1 MFKPF
6 TILCLGAALSAT
18 PASAQLSPSTG
29 SQSDLSSRGP
39 VAYVYV
45 ASSPGNEGPNVIV
58 GYSAS
63 SNGALTRI
71 PGSPFHR
78 NIRPMAVNGQYL
90 MGANAT
96 NNHPKIYT
104 LQIGS
109 DGALTY
115 VTSTPCVQKDN
126 QCLAA
131 FNLFFD
137 HTGSDLYVMELNDS
151 DQTNTASFAVDKSS
165 GSLNYLGDAI
175 TGTLPNDSAGTSF
188 IGDNEYAYLASEDGC
203 MYYTIDGFQREASGL
218 LNLINIQFNL
228 PTPPPG
234 VSIYYPDLAVTDHA
248 NHVAILEQPTNAPEC
263 ASGPV
268 QLAVYTADASGNLHT
283 KSTYKNMPASL
294 IQNPNDMKMSPSG
307 RLLAVG
313 GLQGLQIFHFN
324 GANPITHYT
333 GLLTSD
339 PIAQMFWD
347 NQNHLYAISQSSGK
361 LYVFTITATEHQQ
374 AQGSPHAI
382 SGPQY
387 IAVQP
392 LTH

>member
-6 TILCLGAALSAT
+6 TILCLGATLSAAS
-18 PASAQLSPSTG
+18 ASAQLSPSTG

-45 ASSPGNEGPNVIV
+45 ASYPGNEEPNVIA

-63 SNGALTRI
+63 SNGALTPI
-71 PGSPFHR
+71 PGSPFQR

-90 MGANAT
+90 MGANAM

-151 DQTNTASFAVDKSS
+151 DQSNTASFSVDKSS
-165 GSLNYLGDAI
+165 GALNYLGDTI
-175 TGTLPNDSAGTSF
+175 TSTFPGDYTGTFF
-188 IGDNEYAYLASEDGC
+188 IGDNDYAYSANEDGC
-203 MYYTIDGFQREASGL
+203 MYYNIWGFQRESSGL
-218 LNLINIQFNL
+218 LNLINTKFNL

-234 VSIYYPDLAVTDHA
+234 VSIYYPDLT
-248 NHVAILEQPTNAPEC
+248 VADPNNNLAFLEQPTNAPEC
-263 ASGPV
+263 AAGPL
-268 QLAVYTADASGNLHT
+268 QIAVYTAHAKGNIYT
-283 KSTYKNMPASL
+283 NSTY
-294 IQNPNDMKMSPSG
+294 
-307 RLLAVG
+307 
-313 GLQGLQIFHFN
+313 
-324 GANPITHYT
+324 
-333 GLLTSD
+333 
-339 PIAQMFWD
+339 
-347 NQNHLYAISQSSGK
+347 
-361 LYVFTITATEHQQ
+361 
-374 AQGSPHAI
+374 
-382 SGPQY
+382 
-387 IAVQP
+387 
-392 LTH
+392 